1 MMTYKLLES
10 HIYCILLSISN
21 SKKKWQQ
28 KKSLE
33 KHRPPAVTSIW
44 GMAPSPNLHD
54 QLPSVVASCHLCRP
68 ARGLPPCRF
77 RCSPR
82 QTKKKTVGSLRIWTN
97 QKKKFNKIRVPRNK
111 LSIHGEGCCLAILGG
126 GLSWYQPGPWK
137 FWKLPISFGKP
148 PWNLTKGWR
157 NTNIL
162 RDFQITSWWLIAGHW
177 WKNLLYSHWG
187 SFSPRFWGHKFPPKK
202 CLKPRGWS
210 ARTHL

>member
-82 QTKKKTVGSLRIWTN
+82 QTKKKRLVLWEYEQTRKKIQQNPGASQQTVN
-97 QKKKFNKIRVPRNK
+97 
-111 LSIHGEGCCLAILGG
+111 
-126 GLSWYQPGPWK
+126 
-137 FWKLPISFGKP
+137 
-148 PWNLTKGWR
+148 
-157 NTNIL
+157 
-162 RDFQITSWWLIAGHW
+162 SWWRLLLGHLRRGVELVSTRPL
-177 WKNLLYSHWG
+177 KILKTSHKLRKTPLEPHQG
-187 SFSPRFWGHKFPPKK
+187 LKKHEHPTRFSNY
-202 CLKPRGWS
+202 
-210 ARTHL
+210 